1 MHEKKISGE
10 QVTREQILSAVEA
23 ADDRDMWEI
32 INAVIH
38 RYGRVFPD
46 EEVIFLSLPL
56 EPAKRRAEL
65 EAFLV
70 KLRDNTLE

>member
-23 ADDRDMWEI
+23 ADNRDMWEI
-32 INAVIH
+32 INAVIR

-46 EEVIFLSLPL
+46 EAVIFLSLPL